1 MAAFLADCSL
11 LALVLPLSL
20 FCYALVSPRPSRLY
34 WRAMLIYTELLV
46 VAQVGLSMVCGLRE
60 GGTGRKSLRRC
71 VAQEGMCGWVQK
83 VRNRKAFT

>member
-46 VAQVGLSMVCGLRE
+46 VAQVGLSIVGVLGG
-60 GGTGRKSLRRC
+60 GGTGRRSPWRC
-71 VAQEGMCGWVQK
+71 VGQEVMCGWVHMMRMRQ
-83 VRNRKAFT
+83 AFT

>member
-34 WRAMLIYTELLV
+34 WRAMLIFTELLV
-46 VAQVGLSMVCGLRE
+46 VAQVGGWAGGWDWVRLGCEGWAGLWTEACRAA
-60 GGTGRKSLRRC
+60 GFVSAGRQYRS
-71 VAQEGMCGWVQK
+71 
-83 VRNRKAFT
+83 